1 MLPKFHFGFAPLL
14 EHRRRGERDCERRFA
29 VCRQE
34 IGEHERAMVHL
45 CDALRTQLSAP
56 RVESSLWYVD
66 ESLAARRNAGAEA
79 QRRLEQ
85 LRDELI
91 VARRDRRVI
100 EKLYERRRK
109 AYETELARYEEM
121 ELDEA
126 NAALRQRLIR
136 KPDR

>member
-1 MLPKFHFGFAPLL
+1 MPAKFRFGLAPLL

-34 IGEHERAMVHL
+34 IGEHEQATVRL
-45 CDALRTQLSAP
+45 CDALRTQLAAP
-56 RVESSLWYVD
+56 RVESSLWYVED
-66 ESLAARRNAGAEA
+66 SLTARRKAGAEA

-91 VARRDRRVI
+91 VARRERRVI

-109 AYETELARYEEM
+109 AYEAELARYEEM

-126 NAALRQRLIR
+126 NAALHQRMIR
-136 KPDR
+136 TPER